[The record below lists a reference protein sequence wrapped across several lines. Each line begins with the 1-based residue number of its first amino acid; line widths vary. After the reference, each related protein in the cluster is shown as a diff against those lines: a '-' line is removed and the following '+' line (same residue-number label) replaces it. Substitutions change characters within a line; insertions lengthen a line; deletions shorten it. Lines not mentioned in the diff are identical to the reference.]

1 MLELSFDDPERL
13 AGVAHALSARSRIDI
28 LQLLQF
34 GRLNVIEI
42 AEALDLPISTV
53 ANHVKVLEAAK
64 LIHTEMLPATRGAM
78 KLCSRVCD
86 AVHMELRRTAR
97 SAEVLSYEVQ
107 MPIGHYSDCEV
118 TPSCGMAN
126 AEGIILKDDD
136 PASFY
141 HPHHIDAQLIWLQK
155 GYVEYLL
162 PVDIPA
168 EAKILSLELS
178 MEMCSEVPNYNNIW
192 PSDIS
197 VWINGVVIGTWT
209 SPGDFGDRRGKLNP
223 AWWNNTLTQYGH
235 LKVWQVNESHTSLD
249 HERISGVN
257 LHHLRVLE
265 SPKLRLRIGI
275 DPEAVHQGGMNLFGS
290 EFGDHAQH
298 IRMSVMYSTKP

>member
-53 ANHVKVLEAAK
+53 ANHVKVLEAAQ

-86 AVHMELRRTAR
+86 AVHMELRRTGR
-97 SAEVLSYEVQ
+97 TAEVASYEVQ

-118 TPSCGMAN
+118 TPSCGMAS

-141 HPHHIDAQLIWLQK
+141 HPLHIDAQLIWLQR

-168 EAKILSLELS
+168 EARILSLELS
-178 MEMCSEVPNYNNIW
+178 MEMCSEVPNYNNVW

-249 HERISGVN
+249 HERISSVN

-275 DPEAVHQGGMNLFGS
+275 DPNAVHQGGMNLFGS
-290 EFGDHAQH
+290 GFGDHAQH